1 MLQERLFPRD
11 SAPRGPVALLLV
23 GLVWAGVALPAS
35 PAAAQGAPTQP
46 APSAQRGAAA
56 ACRADYDALC
66 ASVAPGGGRIVACL
80 RQHAAQLSPACREAL
95 VAARPAAR

>member
-11 SAPRGPVALLLV
+11 PVVVLTGLAWM
-23 GLVWAGVALPAS
+23 GLVWAGLAWVGS
-35 PAAAQGAPTQP
+35 PAAAQSAPTQP
-46 APSAQRGAAA
+46 PPSAQRGAAA

-95 VAARPAAR
+95 AAARPAAR